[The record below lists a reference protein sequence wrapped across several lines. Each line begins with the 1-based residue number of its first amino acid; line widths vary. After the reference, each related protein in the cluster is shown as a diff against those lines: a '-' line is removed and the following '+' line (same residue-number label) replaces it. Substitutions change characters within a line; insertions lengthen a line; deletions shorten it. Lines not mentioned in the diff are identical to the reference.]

1 MLAARTRQ
9 TSHAVRVAVVDPP
22 SYTPPYDHALASAL
36 AARGHDVDLL
46 TSRFLFGAAPKPDGY
61 RREELFLPLSGRLLA
76 ARPRSRMRALAKGV
90 EYVPSAVRLLRR
102 LDALRP
108 DVVHV
113 QWLPLP
119 RYDRAWLR
127 RVARKYPT
135 VLTAHDVFP
144 RRAGQLRAWGEAL
157 GLVDGIVVHSDRA
170 VERLVGAG
178 VDRARVVRIVHP
190 VFEASNGRVA
200 AAPRGHTLL
209 FFGLIR
215 AYKGLDVLIRALPEV
230 AREISDV
237 RLVVAGDPMDTVAP
251 LRRLAAELGV
261 DDRVEWRLRFLGEDE
276 LLRLMDEAALVVLPY
291 RDLDSSGALATAL
304 GYGRP
309 VVVTDVGSLGDIVRE
324 FRGGR
329 VVPPDDAPALATACV
344 ELLADPALLD
354 ASFRGTADARRVLTW
369 EAAAA
374 EHERVYEAA
383 GRARGVRE

>member
-9 TSHAVRVAVVDPP
+9 TSEAVRVALVDPP

-36 AARGHDVDLL
+36 AARSHDVDLL
-46 TSRFLFGAAPKPDGY
+46 TSRFLFGSAPKPDGY
-61 RREELFLPLSGRLLA
+61 ARDELFLPLSARLLA
-76 ARPRSRMRALAKGV
+76 ARPRSRARAIAKGLD
-90 EYVPSAVRLLRR
+90 YVPSTVRVLRR

-127 RVARKYPT
+127 RAARRYPT

-144 RRAGQLRAWGEAL
+144 RRSGQLRAWGEAL
-157 GLVDGIVVHSDRA
+157 GLVDRIVVHSDRA
-170 VERLVGAG
+170 VEQLVAVG
-178 VDRARVVRIVHP
+178 VDRTRLVRILHP
-190 VFEASNGRVA
+190 VFEASNDRVA
-200 AAPRGHTLL
+200 PPPRGETLL

-215 AYKGLDVLIRALPEV
+215 AYKGLDVLIRALAEV
-230 AREISDV
+230 ARRVSDV
-237 RLVVAGDPMDTVAP
+237 RLVVAGDPMDAVAP
-251 LRRLAAELGV
+251 LRELAAELGV
-261 DDRVEWRLRFLGEDE
+261 DERIEWRLRYVADEE
-276 LLRLMDEAALVVLPY
+276 LLKLMDEAALVALPY

-309 VVVTDVGSLGDIVRE
+309 VVVTDVGSLGNIVRE
-324 FRGGR
+324 FRCGG
-329 VVPPDDAPALATACV
+329 VVPPDDASALAEACV
-344 ELLADPALLD
+344 ELLADPAALD
-354 ASFRGTADARRVLTW
+354 AAFRGTADARRALTW

-383 GRARGVRE
+383 VLARGVRA